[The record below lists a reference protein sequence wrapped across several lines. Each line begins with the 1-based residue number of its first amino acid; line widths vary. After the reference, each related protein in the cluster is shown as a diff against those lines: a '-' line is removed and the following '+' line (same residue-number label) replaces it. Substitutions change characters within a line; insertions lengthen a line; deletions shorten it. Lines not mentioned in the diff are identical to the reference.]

1 MTIKGKKFKI
11 VFRRGK
17 PLTKIVL
24 AAMLAVCIVAMVV
37 IRANIARERERL
49 AASEAKAKAQ
59 VQKQDELQDKIDKV
73 GSQEG
78 SVDIAGEELGLY
90 NPDTISVETE

>member
-78 SVDIAGEELGLY
+78 IVDIAGEELGLY
-90 NPDTISVETE
+90 DPDTIIVETE